1 MSNTQARRGSPRL
14 TRHHRGRLESLAL
27 LTIDGLLIALANL
40 AAVYGR
46 TGVRWPSN
54 ATNVVELAEQLVVPV
69 TLTWVLISLLRGAY
83 RADTRGTGT
92 KEYTIVLQ
100 AGLLTASLLSVWAY
114 LFQVPLSRGYF
125 ALLFLIGIPLLL
137 VGRVVIRRVIH
148 RLRERGFFANQV
160 VVVGQPQRV
169 ADLIKVL
176 DRESWLGYQVR
187 AQILPARTEP
197 TNAAVP
203 VSGTLDDIVAGIEAV
218 RCDSVLFTEGAFTE
232 SADFRRLV
240 WELED
245 KNVDVILVPGLSDIS
260 ADRVRIQPVAGLPLM
275 HVERPGSVAAN
286 RGFKRAFDL
295 TVVLLGLLL
304 GWWVLVA
311 VAIAVKLGDGG
322 PVLYRQIRV
331 GREGKLFS
339 CFKFRSMV
347 PDAHLRVRELQQHNE
362 GSGVLFKMSGDPRI
376 TRVGRFLRRYSLDEL
391 PQLFNVLRGEMSLIG
406 PRPALPDQVARYDED
421 MRRRLQVRPGLTGLW
436 QVSGRSDL
444 SWEDT
449 VRLDLYYVDN
459 WSMLQDL
466 SILGRT
472 LHAVII
478 GRGAY

>member
-1 MSNTQARRGSPRL
+1 MSNTQQRTGSPPL

-27 LTIDGLLIALANL
+27 LTLDGVLIWLANL
-40 AAVYGR
+40 AAVFGR
-46 TGVRWPSN
+46 TTFDWSGNP
-54 ATNVVELAEQLVVPV
+54 TTVVELADQLVVPV
-69 TLTWVLISLLRGAY
+69 TLGWLMISLLRGAY
-83 RADTRGTGT
+83 RTDTRGTGT
-92 KEYTIVLQ
+92 QEYAIVLQ
-100 AGLLTASLLSVWAY
+100 SGLLTASLLSVWAY

-137 VGRVVIRRVIH
+137 AGRILARRVIH
-148 RLRERGFFANQV
+148 RMRERGHLTNRV
-160 VVVGQPQRV
+160 IVVGQPHRV
-169 ADLIKVL
+169 AGLIKVI

-187 AQILPARTEP
+187 AQILPAGAEP
-197 TNAAVP
+197 TNTAVP
-203 VSGTLDDIVAGIEAV
+203 VTGTLDDIVAGIEAV
-218 RCDSVLFTEGAFTE
+218 HCDSVLFTEGTFTE
-232 SADFRRLV
+232 SAQFRRLV

-275 HVERPGSVAAN
+275 HVQRPGAAAAN
-286 RGFKRAFDL
+286 RWFKRAFDL

-304 GWWVLVA
+304 TWWVLA
-311 VAIAVKLGDGG
+311 LVAIAVKLGDGG
-322 PVLYRQIRV
+322 PVLYKQTRV
-331 GREGKLFS
+331 GRDGKLFS

-347 PDAHLRVRELQQHNE
+347 PNAHRYVRQLDSRNE
-362 GSGVLFKMSGDPRI
+362 GSGVLFKMTDDPRI
-376 TRVGRFLRRYSLDEL
+376 TKVGRFLRRYSLDEL

-406 PRPALPDQVARYDED
+406 PRPALPDQVAQYDDD
-421 MRRRLQVRPGLTGLW
+421 MRRRLEVRPGLTGLW

-472 LHAVII
+472 LHAVLA

>member
-1 MSNTQARRGSPRL
+1 M
-14 TRHHRGRLESLAL
+14 
-27 LTIDGLLIALANL
+27 
-40 AAVYGR
+40 
-46 TGVRWPSN
+46 
-54 ATNVVELAEQLVVPV
+54 
-69 TLTWVLISLLRGAY
+69 
-83 RADTRGTGT
+83 
-92 KEYTIVLQ
+92 
-100 AGLLTASLLSVWAY
+100 
-114 LFQVPLSRGYF
+114 
-125 ALLFLIGIPLLL
+125 
-137 VGRVVIRRVIH
+137 
-148 RLRERGFFANQV
+148 
-160 VVVGQPQRV
+160 
-169 ADLIKVL
+169 
-176 DRESWLGYQVR
+176 
-187 AQILPARTEP
+187 
-197 TNAAVP
+197 
-203 VSGTLDDIVAGIEAV
+203 
-218 RCDSVLFTEGAFTE
+218 
-232 SADFRRLV
+232 
-240 WELED
+240 
-245 KNVDVILVPGLSDIS
+245 
-260 ADRVRIQPVAGLPLM
+260 
-275 HVERPGSVAAN
+275 
-286 RGFKRAFDL
+286 
-295 TVVLLGLLL
+295 VLLGLLL

-362 GSGVLFKMSGDPRI
+362 GSGVLFKMSGDPPRI